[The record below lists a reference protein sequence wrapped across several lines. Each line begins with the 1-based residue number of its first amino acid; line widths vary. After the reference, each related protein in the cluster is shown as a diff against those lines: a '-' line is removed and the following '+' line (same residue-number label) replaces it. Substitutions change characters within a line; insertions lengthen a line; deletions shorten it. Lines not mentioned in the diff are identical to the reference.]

1 MDLNGDGVDDLISG
15 QYSPGVV
22 NVWFGS
28 KKGFSEKI
36 TLQEKAD
43 EAGKTT
49 SMMSTANF
57 VDWDGDGDLDMIVG
71 DVTGGIKLNIN
82 NGTQL
87 LPKFGVRQPLML
99 NGKPMK
105 GAGKTDPMAVDWDGD
120 GDLDVLAGTE
130 AGDVFFY
137 RRQQD
142 GSFAHPVSALTGK
155 SRPDI
160 SYSSVKK
167 ALKSE
172 GVDIGYRLRIDVAD
186 WDGDGHLDLLVGNC
200 RRVDQKTIG
209 EVRVYLRRK
218 TVVPGSNP

>member
-1 MDLNGDGVDDLISG
+1 MDLNGDGIDDLISG
-15 QYSPGVV
+15 QYSPGIV

-36 TLQEKAD
+36 TLPEKAD
-43 EAGKTT
+43 ESGKTT
-49 SMMSTANF
+49 AMMSTANF

-105 GAGKTDPMAVDWDGD
+105 GAGKTDPMAVDWDDD
-120 GDLDVLAGTE
+120 GDLDILAGTE

-142 GSFAHPVSALTGK
+142 GSFAQPVSALTGK
-155 SRPDI
+155 PRTDI

-167 ALKSE
+167 GLKSE

-209 EVRVYLRRK
+209 EVRVYLRNK
-218 TVVPGSNP
+218 PAVPGSKP